1 MANRVWFH
9 FLLVCTPP
17 LLYESLLLNLQ
28 KDHLN
33 SNPLNMFL
41 RPLYSSQVY
50 ISNRCYK
57 KSPCVGVFVVLNSGL
72 KAPDSAHNWKGGVG
86 ACKEE
91 RGKWLFRERWPP
103 VRLPKHQRQ
112 LRTQKKFLTR
122 HKTFVSYFL
131 LFCENLCK
139 LFQASLRDR
148 KTLHLLLFLKTLLQL
163 RVSQIGVVQVLRGPP
178 TRRPSPPSGD
188 RPPAQ
193 LGPDPPLLEEQ
204 PAKASVSPWR
214 VPVV

>member
-1 MANRVWFH
+1 M
-9 FLLVCTPP
+9 
-17 LLYESLLLNLQ
+17 
-28 KDHLN
+28 
-33 SNPLNMFL
+33 
-41 RPLYSSQVY
+41 
-50 ISNRCYK
+50 
-57 KSPCVGVFVVLNSGL
+57 FVVLNSGL

-139 LFQASLRDR
+139 LFQAPVLRS
-148 KTLHLLLFLKTLLQL
+148 HLSELEKLCYLCTYFSFSRLFSSSGSPRSVLFRSSAAPPLEDPPHQVVTGPPLSWAPIRPFLKSNRLKL
-163 RVSQIGVVQVLRGPP
+163 VCPP
-178 TRRPSPPSGD
+178 GACPSCE
-188 RPPAQ
+188 PPA
-193 LGPDPPLLEEQ
+193 LPRSPKLYK
-204 PAKASVSPWR
+204 PAMAAIVITTTI
-214 VPVV
+214 VN